1 VSIFDAALE
10 TYKRKTK
17 EDLTSHP
24 LFSTLQSCHSPDAVL
39 TALREQIPALN
50 QPQSRDDGLTKWVTL
65 TVNVLFSFSE
75 TVGQRIGLVNIK
87 IFRHEEDFV

>member
-17 EDLTSHP
+17 QDLTSHP
-24 LFSTLQSCHSPDAVL
+24 LLSTLQSCHSPESVL
-39 TALREQIPALN
+39 TVLREQIPVFN
-50 QPQSRDDGLTKWVTL
+50 QSQSWDDGLTKWVTP

-75 TVGQRIGLVNIK
+75 TVGKGIGLVNIK
-87 IFRHEEDFV
+87 IFCHEEGVL